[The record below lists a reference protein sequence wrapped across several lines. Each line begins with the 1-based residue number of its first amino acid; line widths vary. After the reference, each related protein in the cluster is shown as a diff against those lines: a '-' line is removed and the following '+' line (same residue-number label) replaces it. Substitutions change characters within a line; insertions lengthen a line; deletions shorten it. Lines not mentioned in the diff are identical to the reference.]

1 MTPLQTGRTVPNS
14 KQGLKM
20 GLLGVDRAAG
30 SVKLIDDGKAR
41 FTASTVGQIAR
52 ALVAI
57 LKNPGE
63 ATNKL
68 VFVES
73 FTTSQA
79 EVVAAI
85 EKVTGEKYSVVPVS
99 SQALREQAY
108 KQLQEGD
115 IQGGG
120 TSLIMALIFGEGS
133 LEDHTHVE
141 GGLWNV
147 RLGMEN
153 ENLEEVVKVALGI

>member
-1 MTPLQTGRTVPNS
+1 MGM
-14 KQGLKM
+14 M
-20 GLLGVDRAAG
+20 GLDRAEG
-30 SVKLIDDGKAR
+30 SVKLIDGGRAR

-57 LKNPGE
+57 LKNPSE

-85 EKVTGEKYSVVPVS
+85 EKVTGEKYSVEPVS

-108 KQLQEGD
+108 KQLQAGD

-120 TSLIMALIFGEGS
+120 TSLIMTLIFGEGS

-141 GGLWNV
+141 GGLWNA
-147 RLGMEN
+147 RLGLEN